1 MTRILNINDS
11 ASNRYYVSRV
21 LKSAGWEVL
30 EASTGGSGLELA
42 RAALPDVVVLD
53 IKLPDMS
60 GLEVCRM
67 LRADPRTADMLVIQT
82 SATFVT
88 SEGKA
93 RGLKSGA
100 DQYLTQ
106 PFESV
111 ELIAMVTNLLR
122 LREKEREANEKNAA
136 LVEADKRKDEFL
148 AMLAH
153 ELRNPLSAISVAAAL
168 LETKGDDPR
177 TNRIASTIQRQTRH
191 LARLVDDLLDV
202 SRITRGKIQLRAQP
216 IDLATTVRRFVESDE
231 NALARKGDL
240 GLVVADEPM
249 WIHGDPT
256 RIDQILANLVG
267 NAVRY
272 TERGGRI
279 VVSLT
284 PGAHG
289 DRKIV
294 TLKVRDA
301 GIGIAAENLTSVFD
315 LFFQVDHSLARSQS
329 GLGIGLT
336 MVKRLVEM
344 HGGSISVHSD
354 GLGTGAEFRVE
365 LPAIAAPSAAPQPR
379 APDGDRTRLSLLLVD
394 DNVDSCELYRFAF
407 EDEGHLVETANDG
420 ARGLELLLTKD
431 YDVALVDI
439 GLPGVDGYEIAR
451 RACAARAESRPVLIA
466 LTGYG
471 REEDRQRALDAGFDA
486 HLVKPIDVSEL
497 RRIVKKQLAARYRG
511 MAASRSAPK
520 SDGHDGDASSA

>member
-21 LKSAGWEVL
+21 LKAAGWEVL
-30 EASTGGSGLELA
+30 EAATGGAGLELA
-42 RAALPDVVVLD
+42 RASLPDVVVLD

-67 LRADPRTADMLVIQT
+67 LRSDPRTSDMLIIQT
-82 SATFVT
+82 SATFVS

-93 RGLKSGA
+93 RGLNSGA
-100 DQYLTQ
+100 NQYLTQ

-111 ELIAMVTNLLR
+111 ELVAMVTNLLR
-122 LREKEREANEKNAA
+122 LREKEREAHEKNAA

-153 ELRNPLSAISVAAAL
+153 ELRNPLSAISVAASL
-168 LETKGDDPR
+168 LETRDFDAR
-177 TNRIASTIQRQTRH
+177 TTKIATTIQRQTRH

-202 SRITRGKIQLRAQP
+202 SRITRGKIQLRMQP
-216 IDLATTVRRFVESDE
+216 IDLAATLRRFLESDE

-240 GLVVADEPM
+240 SVVIADEPM
-249 WIHGDPT
+249 WIEGDPT
-256 RIDQILANLVG
+256 RIDQILANLLG
-267 NAVRY
+267 NAVKY
-272 TERGGRI
+272 SQQGGRI
-279 VVSLT
+279 VLSLT
-284 PGAHG
+284 PGVNG
-289 DRKIV
+289 DRRNV
-294 TLKVRDA
+294 TLKVRD
-301 GIGIAAENLTSVFD
+301 GGVGIAKENLTSVFD

-344 HGGSISVHSD
+344 HGGAISVHSD
-354 GLGTGAEFRVE
+354 GVGEGSEFRVE
-365 LPAIAAPSAAPQPR
+365 LPATAAASATPPPR
-379 APDGDRTRLSLLLVD
+379 ALERDSKPLEILLVD
-394 DNVDSCELYRFAF
+394 DNVDSCELHRLAF
-407 EDEGHLVETANDG
+407 TDAGHVVSTANDG
-420 ARGLELLLTKD
+420 SVGLEKILANG

-451 RACAARAESRPVLIA
+451 RVCAARPNDRPALIA

-471 REEDRQRALDAGFDA
+471 RDEDRQRALDAGFDD
-486 HLVKPIDVSEL
+486 HLVKPIDVVAL
-497 RRIVKKQLAARYRG
+497 QRIVRTHLVARRRPHEG
-511 MAASRSAPK
+511 DRTTPDPAKRSA
-520 SDGHDGDASSA
+520 